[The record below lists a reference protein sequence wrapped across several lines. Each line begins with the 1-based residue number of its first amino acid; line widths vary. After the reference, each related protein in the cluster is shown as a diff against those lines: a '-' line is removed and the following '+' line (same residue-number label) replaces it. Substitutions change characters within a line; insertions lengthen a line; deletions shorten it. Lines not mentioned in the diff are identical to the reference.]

1 MKPVRLSKDVALV
14 VASILLALMPLLA
27 GGVYVYQ
34 KHRWARDLL
43 SQLEPRYARLTG
55 LELQKSDLEE
65 ARKRVQQAQTEYVYP
80 ASMDVSQAGNAAQQH
95 IREIFAAAGMQI
107 SSSQVLQPKDEKGY
121 DRIALKVQA
130 EGELLALQSVL
141 TVLGSQKPIIVID
154 GVVIQLIGGLN
165 VPNTAAKQ
173 APVRLTTQF
182 SLSVLKDR
190 A

>member
-1 MKPVRLSKDVALV
+1 MKPIRFSKDVALV
-14 VASILLALMPLLA
+14 LTSILLALVPLIA
-27 GGVYVYQ
+27 GGIYVYQ
-34 KHRWARDLL
+34 KHRWARDLMA
-43 SQLEPRYARLTG
+43 QLEPRYARLTG
-55 LELQKSDLEE
+55 LELQKSELEDV
-65 ARKRVQQAQTEYVYP
+65 RKRVQQAQTDYVYP

-95 IREIFAAAGMQI
+95 VREIFAAAGMQI

-141 TVLGSQKPIIVID
+141 TVLGSQKPVIIID
-154 GVVIQLIGGLN
+154 GVVIQLVGSLN
-165 VPNTAAKQ
+165 IPSSAKQ
-173 APVRLTTQF
+173 APLRLTTQF

>member
-1 MKPVRLSKDVALV
+1 MKTFRFSKDVALV
-14 VASILLALMPLLA
+14 LASILLALVPFVA

-34 KHRWARDLL
+34 KHRWAQDLMA
-43 SQLEPRYARLTG
+43 QLEPRYARLTG
-55 LELQKSDLEE
+55 LEQQKPELED
-65 ARKRVQQAQTEYVYP
+65 ARKRVQQAQAEYVYP
-80 ASMDVSQAGNAAQQH
+80 ATMDVSQAGNAAQQH

-121 DRIALKVQA
+121 DRISLKVQA

-141 TVLGSQKPIIVID
+141 TVLGSQKPVIIID
-154 GVVIQLIGGLN
+154 GVVVQLIGGLN
-165 VPNTAAKQ
+165 IPTSAKQ

-190 A
+190 T

>member
-1 MKPVRLSKDVALV
+1 MKNLRVSKDVALV
-14 VASILLALMPLLA
+14 VASILLALAPLAA
-27 GGVYVYQ
+27 GGIYVYQ
-34 KHRWARDLL
+34 KHLWAEGLMT
-43 SQLEPRYARLTG
+43 QLEPRYARLTG
-55 LELQKSDLEE
+55 LELQKSELEDI
-65 ARKRVQQAQTEYVYP
+65 RKRVLQAQTEYVYP

-95 IREIFAAAGMQI
+95 VREIFAAAGMQI

-141 TVLGSQKPIIVID
+141 TVLGSQKPVIIID
-154 GVVIQLIGGLN
+154 GVTIQLLGSLN
-165 VPNTAAKQ
+165 TPSSAKQ

-190 A
+190 T